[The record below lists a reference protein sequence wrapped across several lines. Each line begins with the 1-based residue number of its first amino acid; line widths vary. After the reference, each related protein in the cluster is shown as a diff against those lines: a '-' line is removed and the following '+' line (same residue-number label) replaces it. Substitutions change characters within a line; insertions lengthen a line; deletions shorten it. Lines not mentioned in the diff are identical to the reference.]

1 MKERGIGVPGK
12 WKWIDEEWVRQD
24 RKRFIDKL
32 RRFGDEAEEWIEFLL
47 MNLLDEVRSNK
58 KDLL

>member
-1 MKERGIGVPGK
+1 MPGK